1 MLFKGVP
8 EDCLVDW
15 SGAQRRAGEDVVWWR
30 HVVGVD
36 AAKAGD
42 IELFRVL
49 WWGGMEV
56 LRG

>member
-15 SGAQRRAGEDVVWWR
+15 SGAQRTAGEDVVWWR

-42 IELFRVL
+42 IELFRV
-49 WWGGMEV
+49 MEV